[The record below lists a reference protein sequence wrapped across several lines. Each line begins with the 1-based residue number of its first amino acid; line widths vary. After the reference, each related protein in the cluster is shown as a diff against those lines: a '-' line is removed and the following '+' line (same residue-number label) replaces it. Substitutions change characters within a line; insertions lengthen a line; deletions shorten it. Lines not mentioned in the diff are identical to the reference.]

1 MCSPA
6 PRRIVPGTGGPL
18 RTLDKTPFSLY
29 LCKQDLQDCRRAAL
43 SLSPPGVLSAFSMC
57 AHGQNKQGKTGNFQV
72 INMETLYTILLG
84 AAVIV
89 AIYVLIK
96 IIAAPIKKI
105 FKLLLNAVCG
115 LLLLFI
121 ANFIGGFFNFAIPVN
136 LLTCIIAG
144 AFGIPG
150 VIFLGVVVLFM
161 G

>member
-1 MCSPA
+1 M
-6 PRRIVPGTGGPL
+6 
-18 RTLDKTPFSLY
+18 
-29 LCKQDLQDCRRAAL
+29 
-43 SLSPPGVLSAFSMC
+43 
-57 AHGQNKQGKTGNFQV
+57 
-72 INMETLYTILLG
+72 LYTILLG

-96 IIAAPIKKI
+96 IIASPIKKI

-115 LLLLFI
+115 LVLLFI

>member
-1 MCSPA
+1 
-6 PRRIVPGTGGPL
+6 
-18 RTLDKTPFSLY
+18 
-29 LCKQDLQDCRRAAL
+29 
-43 SLSPPGVLSAFSMC
+43 
-57 AHGQNKQGKTGNFQV
+57 
-72 INMETLYTILLG
+72 MEMLYTILLG

-96 IIAAPIKKI
+96 IIASPIKKI

-115 LLLLFI
+115 LVMLFI

>member
-1 MCSPA
+1 
-6 PRRIVPGTGGPL
+6 
-18 RTLDKTPFSLY
+18 
-29 LCKQDLQDCRRAAL
+29 
-43 SLSPPGVLSAFSMC
+43 
-57 AHGQNKQGKTGNFQV
+57 
-72 INMETLYTILLG
+72 METLYTILLG

-89 AIYVLIK
+89 AVYVLIK

>member
-1 MCSPA
+1 
-6 PRRIVPGTGGPL
+6 
-18 RTLDKTPFSLY
+18 
-29 LCKQDLQDCRRAAL
+29 
-43 SLSPPGVLSAFSMC
+43 
-57 AHGQNKQGKTGNFQV
+57 
-72 INMETLYTILLG
+72 METLYTILLA
-84 AAVIV
+84 AAVVV

-96 IIAAPIKKI
+96 ILAAPIKKI

-115 LLLLFI
+115 LVLLFI

-136 LLTCIIAG
+136 ILTCIIAG

>member
-1 MCSPA
+1 
-6 PRRIVPGTGGPL
+6 
-18 RTLDKTPFSLY
+18 
-29 LCKQDLQDCRRAAL
+29 
-43 SLSPPGVLSAFSMC
+43 
-57 AHGQNKQGKTGNFQV
+57 
-72 INMETLYTILLG
+72 METLYTILLG

-96 IIAAPIKKI
+96 IIASPIKKI

-115 LLLLFI
+115 LVLLFI

>member
-1 MCSPA
+1 
-6 PRRIVPGTGGPL
+6 
-18 RTLDKTPFSLY
+18 
-29 LCKQDLQDCRRAAL
+29 
-43 SLSPPGVLSAFSMC
+43 
-57 AHGQNKQGKTGNFQV
+57 
-72 INMETLYTILLG
+72 METLYTILLG

-89 AIYVLIK
+89 AVYVLIK

-150 VIFLGVVVLFM
+150 VIFLGVIVLFM

>member
-1 MCSPA
+1 
-6 PRRIVPGTGGPL
+6 
-18 RTLDKTPFSLY
+18 
-29 LCKQDLQDCRRAAL
+29 
-43 SLSPPGVLSAFSMC
+43 
-57 AHGQNKQGKTGNFQV
+57 
-72 INMETLYTILLG
+72 METLYTILLG

-89 AIYVLIK
+89 AVYVLIK

-115 LLLLFI
+115 LVLLFI

>member
-1 MCSPA
+1 
-6 PRRIVPGTGGPL
+6 
-18 RTLDKTPFSLY
+18 
-29 LCKQDLQDCRRAAL
+29 
-43 SLSPPGVLSAFSMC
+43 
-57 AHGQNKQGKTGNFQV
+57 
-72 INMETLYTILLG
+72 METLYTILLA
-84 AAVIV
+84 AAVVV

-96 IIAAPIKKI
+96 IIASPIKKI

-115 LLLLFI
+115 FVLLFI

-136 LLTCIIAG
+136 ILTCIIAG

>member
-1 MCSPA
+1 
-6 PRRIVPGTGGPL
+6 
-18 RTLDKTPFSLY
+18 
-29 LCKQDLQDCRRAAL
+29 
-43 SLSPPGVLSAFSMC
+43 
-57 AHGQNKQGKTGNFQV
+57 
-72 INMETLYTILLG
+72 METLYTILLG

-89 AIYVLIK
+89 AVYVLIK

-115 LLLLFI
+115 LVLLFI

-136 LLTCIIAG
+136 LLTCIVAG

>member
-1 MCSPA
+1 MPKDTVNMPKHRCSFCGKSQDQV
-6 PRRIVPGTGGPL
+6 RRIIAGPGAYICNECIALCQEIIADDLDVMASAPDMKEIPTPSEMKEVLDEYVIGQEQAK
-18 RTLDKTPFSLY
+18 RTL
-29 LCKQDLQDCRRAAL
+29 C
-43 SLSPPGVLSAFSMC
+43 V
-57 AHGQNKQGKTGNFQV
+57 
-72 INMETLYTILLG
+72 
-84 AAVIV
+84 AV
-89 AIYVLIK
+89 YNHYK
-96 IIAAPIKKI
+96 RIAAPIKKI

-115 LLLLFI
+115 LVLLFI

>member
-1 MCSPA
+1 
-6 PRRIVPGTGGPL
+6 
-18 RTLDKTPFSLY
+18 
-29 LCKQDLQDCRRAAL
+29 
-43 SLSPPGVLSAFSMC
+43 
-57 AHGQNKQGKTGNFQV
+57 
-72 INMETLYTILLG
+72 METLYTILLG
-84 AAVIV
+84 AAVLV
-89 AIYVLIK
+89 AVYVLIK

-150 VIFLGVVVLFM
+150 VIFLGVIVLFM

>member
-1 MCSPA
+1 
-6 PRRIVPGTGGPL
+6 
-18 RTLDKTPFSLY
+18 
-29 LCKQDLQDCRRAAL
+29 
-43 SLSPPGVLSAFSMC
+43 
-57 AHGQNKQGKTGNFQV
+57 
-72 INMETLYTILLG
+72 METLYTILLA
-84 AAVIV
+84 AAVAV

-96 IIAAPIKKI
+96 ILAAPIKKI

-115 LLLLFI
+115 LVLLFI

-136 LLTCIIAG
+136 ILTCIIAG

>member
-1 MCSPA
+1 
-6 PRRIVPGTGGPL
+6 
-18 RTLDKTPFSLY
+18 
-29 LCKQDLQDCRRAAL
+29 
-43 SLSPPGVLSAFSMC
+43 
-57 AHGQNKQGKTGNFQV
+57 
-72 INMETLYTILLG
+72 METLYTILLA
-84 AAVIV
+84 AAVVV

-96 IIAAPIKKI
+96 IIASPIKKI

-115 LLLLFI
+115 LVLLFI

-136 LLTCIIAG
+136 ILTCIIAG

>member
-1 MCSPA
+1 
-6 PRRIVPGTGGPL
+6 
-18 RTLDKTPFSLY
+18 
-29 LCKQDLQDCRRAAL
+29 
-43 SLSPPGVLSAFSMC
+43 
-57 AHGQNKQGKTGNFQV
+57 
-72 INMETLYTILLG
+72 METLYTILLG
-84 AAVIV
+84 AAVLV
-89 AIYVLIK
+89 AIYVLVK

-115 LLLLFI
+115 LVLLFI

-136 LLTCIIAG
+136 ILTCIIAG

>member
-1 MCSPA
+1 
-6 PRRIVPGTGGPL
+6 
-18 RTLDKTPFSLY
+18 
-29 LCKQDLQDCRRAAL
+29 
-43 SLSPPGVLSAFSMC
+43 
-57 AHGQNKQGKTGNFQV
+57 
-72 INMETLYTILLG
+72 MEMLYTLLLA
-84 AAVIV
+84 AAVVV

-96 IIAAPIKKI
+96 ILAAPIKKI
-105 FKLLLNAVCG
+105 FKLLINAVCG
-115 LLLLFI
+115 LVLLFI